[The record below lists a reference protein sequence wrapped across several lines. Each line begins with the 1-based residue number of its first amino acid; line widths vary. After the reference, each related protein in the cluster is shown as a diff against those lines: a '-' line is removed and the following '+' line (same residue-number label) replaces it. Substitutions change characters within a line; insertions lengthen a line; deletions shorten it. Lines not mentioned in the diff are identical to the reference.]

1 MPTNLTNS
9 SVGTFI
15 MTSVAGSMGSVNTA
29 ANEQIVGS
37 TFRYRF
43 SGVAANAAATNT
55 LSFQITHAGGTQNIA
70 TWTHTNATTSGN
82 FNGEIIL
89 FWSVIGATSTIIGSG
104 YVNFVNG
111 TTASILNVG
120 LSAFSPVYN
129 ATLANA
135 NACQIVANPAT
146 GFLYGVNNFTVAY
159 LR

>member
-15 MTSVAGSMGSVNTA
+15 MTGVAGSMGTVNTL

-37 TFRYRF
+37 TWRYRF
-43 SGVAANAAATNT
+43 SGVAGNAANTNT
-55 LSFQITHAGGTQNIA
+55 LSFQITHAGGTQNVV
-70 TWTHTNATTSGN
+70 TWTYTATTTNGN

-89 FWSVIGATSTIIGSG
+89 FWSVIGATSTAIASG

-111 TTASILNVG
+111 TTASIQNVSMNSF
-120 LSAFSPVYN
+120 LPVYN
-129 ATLANA
+129 TTLANT

-146 GFLYGVNNFTVAY
+146 GFLYGVNNFSVQWM
-159 LR
+159 R